1 MSKAEYVMN
10 LCPKLTNFST
20 LSCDAADGG
29 QPRPVV
35 KQCAAPLLREALPRV
50 RGEARRGEA
59 RRPILRH
66 LRDKDDNEVS
76 GTETGIPKSTIK
88 KYFLTFHA

>member
-1 MSKAEYVMN
+1 MN

-20 LSCDAADGG
+20 LSCDAGGG

-35 KQCAAPLLREALPRV
+35 KQCAPPLLREARPRV
-50 RGEARRGEA
+50 RAEA

-76 GTETGIPKSTIK
+76 GIETEVPKSTIK
-88 KYFLTFHA
+88 KILIYLSCLTLQ